1 MRIRPLLA
9 YAAVMLALTLAGPA
23 LASAQSAEA
32 GSRHNKVFG
41 YQDPETGVFHPLST
55 ATPDVST
62 PATTG
67 TIELVMTITLKT
79 ALPKGGAVLCGV
91 DLTAFS
97 ENLSTYTI
105 SDWYEEAY
113 TAATVSGSTATC
125 TVNVP
130 YSWVLPAASV
140 LVTRNFS
147 ATYQVQM
154 TSAPATAP
162 SGQLPTELVRYT
174 SGTFLSTT
182 SIPSSGTTTKVTQA
196 VVI

>member
-140 LVTRNFS
+140 LVTPHRACALHVWHLPVYHIDSLIGHDNKGHS
-147 ATYQVQM
+147 GCRYLASPAVHRLM
-154 TSAPATAP
+154 TPELP
-162 SGQLPTELVRYT
+162 SM
-174 SGTFLSTT
+174 
-182 SIPSSGTTTKVTQA
+182 
-196 VVI
+196 